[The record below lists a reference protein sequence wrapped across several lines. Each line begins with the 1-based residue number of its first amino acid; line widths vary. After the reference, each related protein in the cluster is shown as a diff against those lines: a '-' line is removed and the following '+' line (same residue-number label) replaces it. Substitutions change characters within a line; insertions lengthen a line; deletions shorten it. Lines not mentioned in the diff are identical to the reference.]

1 VVLDDDQRMTRST
14 TSIPLPTPPVVIW
27 HDIECGA
34 YRADLPLWH
43 ELAERGGDAVLD
55 IGAGSGRVTL
65 ELARSGHAVTA
76 LDCEPLLLDALRDRS
91 RALGVNAV
99 RADAR
104 SFSLEQV
111 DYDLCIVPMQTIQLL
126 GGVAGRADLLRC
138 AKAHLRQGGV
148 LACAILGEIE
158 PFDCSAGGNGP
169 AAERASVD
177 GLLYLSRAVRVSETP
192 TTVVIER
199 ERRVLSDRARTGP
212 TDTSPNNDRVER
224 NIVEL
229 DRVSVRQL
237 QHEGEAAGLNVA
249 TTHEIAATDEHVS
262 SSVVMFRA

>member
-1 VVLDDDQRMTRST
+1 MTGSARL
-14 TSIPLPTPPVVIW
+14 IPPPTPPVVVW
-27 HDIECGA
+27 HDLECGA
-34 YRADLPLWH
+34 YSADLPLWH
-43 ELAERGGDAVLD
+43 ELAQRSGDSVLD

-76 LDCEPLLLDALRDRS
+76 LDCEPLLLDALRDRG
-91 RALGVNAV
+91 RTLGVRTV
-99 RADAR
+99 CADAR
-104 SFSLEQV
+104 SFSLERT
-111 DYDLCIVPMQTIQLL
+111 DYDLCVVPMQTIQLL

-138 AKAHLRQGGV
+138 AKAHLRPGGV

-199 ERRVLSDRARTGP
+199 ERRVLSDGARIGP
-212 TDTSPNNDRVER
+212 TETSPKNDDRLER

-229 DRVSVRQL
+229 DRVGVRQL
-237 QHEGEAAGLNVA
+237 QHEGEAAGLSVA
-249 TTHEIAATDEHVS
+249 PTHNIAATDEHVS
-262 SSVVMFRA
+262 SSVVMFCA